1 MLFIDDR
8 GAKSPGEPSVEPQPG
23 DPVTSSA
30 GDTIGRPRVGVVL
43 AAGRSERLRLVTHG
57 RSKLLIRLGGVTLVE
72 RAART
77 LLAAGLERIVV
88 VVGHQGEATARAAR
102 EVAPDAVTVV
112 RAERWEAGNGA
123 SLSAAEPA
131 LAAEGSFV
139 LVCGDHVFA
148 AGCVDRLMASRR
160 PAALVDPTPRREAWE
175 EGTRVQLEGSR
186 AVRFA
191 KGLHQPSVDC
201 GAFVLTPEVF
211 ACQQA
216 ASAEGDESL
225 AGALTRLASVRPIE
239 VQPLPEDAWW
249 QDVDTPH
256 DLRRARR
263 LLRRSLGL
271 PTDGP
276 VSRYLNRPISTR
288 ISMALAPL
296 RPSPNLLSIIA
307 LAFGMAAAFL
317 LAVERP
323 LLGGILVQT
332 SSVLDGVDGETA
344 RLQMRTSPRGTWLN
358 ALLNRMVDAAIVAG
372 LGIWMLSETLSTRRI
387 LLLLLG
393 IGIAWAILAMA
404 GMNWTTIL
412 DLPATTERL
421 LGFSLGRRD
430 GRLFLV
436 TAWAVLGHPMVALVA
451 FLMAWTV
458 SVGVRLVLVRRSL
471 GFEAPTA

>member
-1 MLFIDDR
+1 V
-8 GAKSPGEPSVEPQPG
+8 GSQPSDALTTSARQP
-23 DPVTSSA
+23 
-30 GDTIGRPRVGVVL
+30 IGRPRVGVVL

-72 RAART
+72 RAVRS
-77 LLAAGLERIVV
+77 LLAAGLERILV
-88 VVGHQGEATARAAR
+88 VVGHRSEATARAAR

-131 LAAEGSFV
+131 LAGQGSFV

-148 AGCVDRLMASRR
+148 PGSLDGLMGAHH
-160 PAALVDPTPRREAWE
+160 AAVLVDPAPGPDAWE
-175 EGTRVQLEGSR
+175 EGTRVRVQGAR
-186 AVRFA
+186 AVAFGKR
-191 KGLHQPSVDC
+191 LEEPPVDC

-211 ACQQA
+211 DCQRA
-216 ASAEGDESL
+216 ASARGDDSL
-225 AGALTRLASVRPIE
+225 AGALTALAMVRPLE
-239 VQPLPEDAWW
+239 VLSLPEEGWW
-249 QDVDTPH
+249 QDIDTPH
-256 DLRRARR
+256 DLRQARR
-263 LLRRSLGL
+263 LLRRSLVL

-296 RPSPNLLSIIA
+296 RPSPNLLSVIA

-317 LAVERP
+317 LALERP
-323 LLGGILVQT
+323 LMGGLLVQA
-332 SSVLDGVDGETA
+332 SSVVDGIDGESA
-344 RLQMRTSPRGTWLN
+344 RLQMRASARGAWLN
-358 ALLNRMVDAAIVAG
+358 GLLNRMVDAAVVAG

-387 LLLLLG
+387 LLLLGG

-412 DLPATTERL
+412 NLPAATERL

-436 TAWAVLGHPMVALVA
+436 TAWALLGHPMVALVA
-451 FLMAWTV
+451 FLIAWTV